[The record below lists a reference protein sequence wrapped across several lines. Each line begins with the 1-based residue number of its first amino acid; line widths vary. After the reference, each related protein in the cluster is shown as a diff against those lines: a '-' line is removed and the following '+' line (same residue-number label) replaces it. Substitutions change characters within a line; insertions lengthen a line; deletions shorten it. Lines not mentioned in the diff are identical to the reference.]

1 MTEQEMEKFA
11 ELIVNKLIAK
21 QAEYD
26 AQFMVE
32 LTKTVGPEYDISID
46 YNTGMSVED
55 QIQQLEDQIDNC
67 VKTDNFEAIKPL
79 QDQINKLL
87 NGKN

>member
-32 LTKTVGPEYDISID
+32 LTKNVGPEYDISID
-46 YNTGMSVED
+46 YNIPISVEE

-79 QDQINKLL
+79 QDQINRLL